1 MAQFKLFKMII
12 KTVLTLLF
20 MMYFDGVTK
29 GHVRSDVVSIGAVF
43 DKTTD
48 EIQEAFKLAVIQ
60 FSNANR
66 TRWEFQLF
74 VDVINTADAFK
85 LSRLICNQFNRNV
98 ISMLGA
104 VMADSFDTLHSYTNT
119 FQLPFMT
126 PWFPEKVIPP
136 SSGLKDYAVSM
147 RPDYHQ
153 AVIDTITY
161 YGWKNVIFIYD
172 SHDGLL
178 RLQQL
183 YQSLHPSNATFRIT
197 NVKRISNAT
206 DVIEFLGALEKLDRW
221 TNKYVV
227 LDSSTQ
233 IAKEALILHVRSVQ
247 LGRRNYHYFL
257 SGLVMDDRWE
267 KKITEFGAINITGF
281 RIVDF
286 TRRFVRNFSEMW
298 KRETISAQAALMYD
312 GVQVLIDAIFRL
324 LRKKPDILRGL
335 TRRSA
340 RSSSNKTL
348 DCFPKIGTGTY
359 EIGDKISRLIKKT
372 DLEGLTGPL
381 RFDEK
386 GTRCNFSL
394 QVVEMTVNRD
404 LVKIGTWYDHKGL
417 ITRIKRPKYA
427 VGKYNRNKTYI
438 VSTIEEPPYVIRDQE
453 PAVTYPFRGFCVDL
467 AFLIF
472 QKMEINYELR
482 TVKDGKY
489 GKENTRRAGGWDGMV
504 GELIRKEADLAIAPL
519 TVTPEREGV
528 VDFSKPFL
536 SFDAKP
542 EKPDFENASTV
553 FTFLHPLSKEIWL
566 CILFS
571 MFAVSIV
578 LFFVSRF
585 SPSEWRLVSV
595 TESQSNEH
603 NEVATTKTTVIN
615 EFSFWNSIW
624 FSIGSFMQ
632 QGSDISPRSL
642 SGRIVGAVWW
652 FFTLVVICS
661 YTANLASYLTLAR
674 ISDPTQLYI
683 KVTSCPEDLL
693 YGQQQPELI
702 EPPTTESSEV
712 VDEHGWLFFLLDRS
726 SLSWKKNTI
735 ERPCEMVVTT
745 TKPGLIDFAVA
756 FPKGS
761 ELRDGVNIVLQKL
774 RKDGDLQILLRK
786 WFIKTECEAHEQSF
800 NGLELTLGQVAG
812 LFYILMGG
820 LLLALAVALFEFFQY
835 GRVQAAKANIPLRA
849 AFKAKSRL
857 PNLPEIKTTQRPAPQ
872 REQERIDWN
881 SGPYSGYYTPASHIA
896 QEETALRASFAQV

>member
-1 MAQFKLFKMII
+1 SPIP
-12 KTVLTLLF
+12 
-20 MMYFDGVTK
+20 
-29 GHVRSDVVSIGAVF
+29 IGAVF
-43 DKTTD
+43 DKSTD
-48 EIQEAFKLAVIQ
+48 EIQDAFKLAVIQ
-60 FSNANR
+60 FSNANK
-66 TRWEFQLF
+66 TRWEFQLY

-119 FQLPFMT
+119 FQLPFIT

-183 YQSLHPSNATFRIT
+183 YERLQPGNATFRIS
-197 NVKRISNAT
+197 NVKRVTNAT
-206 DVIEFLGALEKLDRW
+206 DVVEFLGALEKLDRW

-227 LDSSTQ
+227 LDSCTR
-233 IAKEALILHVRSVQ
+233 IAKETLILHVRNVQ

-267 KKITEFGAINITGF
+267 KQVTEFGAINVTGF
-281 RIVDF
+281 RVVDF
-286 TRRFVRNFSEMW
+286 SRKFVRDFSDMW
-298 KRETISAQAALMYD
+298 RRGTISAQAALMYD

-324 LRKKPDILRGL
+324 LRKRPDILRGL

-340 RSSSNKTL
+340 SSSSNKTL
-348 DCFPKIGTGTY
+348 DCYPKVGTGTY

-381 RFDEK
+381 KFNDR
-386 GTRCNFSL
+386 GIRRNFSL
-394 QVVEMTVNRD
+394 EVVEMTVAGEM
-404 LVKIGTWYDHKGL
+404 VKIGTWYDYKGL
-417 ITRIKRPKYA
+417 ITKNEGPGAKSPA
-427 VGKYNRNKTYI
+427 GKYNRNKTYI
-438 VSTIEEPPYVIRDQE
+438 VSTIEEPPYVIRDLE
-453 PAVTYPFRGFCVDL
+453 PTVTYPFRGFCVDL
-467 AFLIF
+467 THMIF
-472 QKMEINYELR
+472 ERLEITYELR

-489 GKENTRRAGGWDGMV
+489 GKENTKFAGGWDGMV
-504 GELIRKEADLAIAPL
+504 GELLRKEADLVIAPL
-519 TVTPEREGV
+519 IVTADRERVIE
-528 VDFSKPFL
+528 FSKPFL
-536 SFDAKP
+536 SFDSKP
-542 EKPDFENASTV
+542 ERPEFENGSTI
-553 FTFLHPLSKEIWL
+553 FTFLNPLSKEIWI

-571 MFAVSIV
+571 IFAVSIV
-578 LFFVSRF
+578 LFLVSRF

-595 TESQSNEH
+595 TDSQSNEH
-603 NEVATTKTTVIN
+603 NEVATIKTTVIN

-674 ISDPTQLYI
+674 ISEPTQLYNKI
-683 KVTSCPEDLL
+683 TTCPEDLI
-693 YGQQQPELI
+693 YGQQEPEPT
-702 EPPTTESSEV
+702 EPPTTESTGI
-712 VDEHGWLFFLLDRS
+712 VDEHGWLAFLLDRS
-726 SLSWKKNTI
+726 AMRLKRNNIDK
-735 ERPCEMVVTT
+735 PCEMMVTT
-745 TKPGLIDFAVA
+745 TKPGILDFAIG

-761 ELRDGVNIVLQKL
+761 ELRDGVNIILQNM
-774 RKDGDLQILLRK
+774 RKEGDLQMLLRK
-786 WFIKTECEAHEQSF
+786 WFIKTECDIQDQTLH
-800 NGLELTLGQVAG
+800 GLELTLGQIAG

-820 LLLALAVALFEFFQY
+820 LLLALVVALFEFFQY
-835 GRVQAAKANIPLRA
+835 GRVEAARANIPLRA

-857 PNLPEIKTTQRPAPQ
+857 PNRPEIKTTQRPAPQ
-872 REQERIDWN
+872 RDQDRLDWS
-881 SGPYSGYYTPASHIA
+881 SGPYSGVSYYTPANQIA
-896 QEETALRASFAQV
+896 QEETALHASFTQV